1 MKSAD
6 RGIIHCNA
14 VKWGHIVTAFKDDKM
29 RIIHCNAVKWG
40 AHSHGLQGRQD
51 AYYSLQRREMGFA
64 PAPFSLMDFP
74 SFIFHGEQVFT
85 GADGD

>member
-14 VKWGHIVTAFKDDKM
+14 VKWGHMVTAFKDDKM
-29 RIIHCNAVKWG
+29 RIIHCNAVKW
-40 AHSHGLQGRQD
+40 D
-51 AYYSLQRREMGFA
+51 YSLQRREMGFA

>member
-40 AHSHGLQGRQD
+40 HIVTAFKDDKMRIIHCNAVKWALHL
-51 AYYSLQRREMGFA
+51 L
-64 PAPFSLMDFP
+64 PF
-74 SFIFHGEQVFT
+74 H
-85 GADGD
+85 

>member
-29 RIIHCNAVKWG
+29 RIIHCNAVKW
-40 AHSHGLQGRQD
+40 ALHL
-51 AYYSLQRREMGFA
+51 L
-64 PAPFSLMDFP
+64 PF
-74 SFIFHGEQVFT
+74 H
-85 GADGD
+85 